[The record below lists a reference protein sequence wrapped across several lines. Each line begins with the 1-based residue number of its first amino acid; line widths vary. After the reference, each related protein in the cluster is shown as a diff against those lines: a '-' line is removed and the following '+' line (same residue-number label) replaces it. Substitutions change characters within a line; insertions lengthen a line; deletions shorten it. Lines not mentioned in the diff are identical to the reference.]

1 MKKYLQIL
9 KKCPLFS
16 DIGEDSLI
24 KMLSCLGARVLKF
37 EKTFTVFA
45 EGSSAKYIGIV
56 LSGEVQVTN
65 LDYYG
70 NRSIISVMGPSQIFG
85 ESFACAE
92 LKAIPVSVVA
102 SEDSEIMLIDSSHII
117 HTCQNNCG
125 HHQQKIDVTSK
136 RTTRDK
142 LLTYLDIYAKK
153 VGSDSFEI
161 PFDRQE
167 LADYL
172 EVDRSGLSAEI
183 SKLRDEGAIIC
194 KKSSFTLLR

>member
-1 MKKYLQIL
+1 MKKYMQIL

-125 HHQQKIDVTSK
+125 HHQQLIFNLMRDLAEKSLSFHQKIGDAAGVPDRMSSQ
-136 RTTRDK
+136 
-142 LLTYLDIYAKK
+142 
-153 VGSDSFEI
+153 GHS
-161 PFDRQE
+161 PFCS
-167 LADYL
+167 LP
-172 EVDRSGLSAEI
+172 
-183 SKLRDEGAIIC
+183 
-194 KKSSFTLLR
+194 